1 MKPIHQASYLAGEHK
16 LPSGAVPLATDR
28 PDTIICQTV
37 PHYWIRL
44 NTKTGWIDQLSLAS
58 TQKKVVAC
66 LVEAF
71 GSKKE
76 MAAKIYVSERTIES
90 WLGGQSP
97 LTLKAAY
104 DIAQLLPP
112 LPSAPADE

>member
-1 MKPIHQASYLAGEHK
+1 MKPIHQASYLAGKHK
-16 LPSGAVPLATDR
+16 LPSGTVPLATDM
-28 PDTIICQTV
+28 PGTIICQTV
-37 PHYWIRL
+37 LHYWIRL
-44 NTKTGWIDQLSLAS
+44 HTKTGRIDQLPLAS
-58 TQKKVVAC
+58 TQKKVIAC
-66 LVEAF
+66 LLEAF
-71 GSKKE
+71 GGKKE

-112 LPSAPADE
+112 LPEAPAAE